1 MSYSFRF
8 VAIAALFTTALIT
21 SNLIAVKLFALGTLV
36 LPAAVILFPVTY
48 ILGDVLT
55 EVYGYART
63 RKVIWLGFVCNLVA
77 VAAIWAAG
85 ALPPAGFW
93 GGQAA
98 WDEIFGFVPRILFA
112 SFAAYLVG
120 EFANAYVLARMKIAT
135 AGRHLWARTIGST
148 IIGQGLD
155 STVFITIAF
164 AGVLP
169 TGALASTI
177 LLQWILKTAYEAAA
191 TPLTYAIVGSLK
203 RAEGAD
209 PFDRDT
215 RFNPLLLRD

>member
-1 MSYSFRF
+1 MSHSFRF

-21 SNLIAVKLFALGTLV
+21 SNLIAVKLFALGPLV

-55 EVYGYART
+55 EVYGYGRARQ
-63 RKVIWLGFVCNLVA
+63 VIWLGFLCNLVA

-93 GGQAA
+93 GGQPA
-98 WDEIFGFVPRILFA
+98 WDEIFGFAPRILFA

-135 AGRHLWARTIGST
+135 GGRHLWARTIGST
-148 IIGQGLD
+148 IVGQGLD
-155 STVFITIAF
+155 STVFITVAF
-164 AGVLP
+164 FGVLP

-177 LLQWILKTAYEAAA
+177 VLQWMRRGAPWRRSCA
-191 TPLTYAIVGSLK
+191 T
-203 RAEGAD
+203 R
-209 PFDRDT
+209 R
-215 RFNPLLLRD
+215 RRRR